1 MTPED
6 SRKMV
11 VLINSERFVALPF
24 EARLQ
29 IRDELLDKKIQTF
42 EELEDR
48 ITRAEQGEK
57 K

>member
-6 SRKMV
+6 SRKMAK
-11 VLINSERFVALPF
+11 LINSERFYTLPL

-42 EELEDR
+42 EELEGR
-48 ITRAEQGEK
+48 IAEFGQ
-57 K
+57 